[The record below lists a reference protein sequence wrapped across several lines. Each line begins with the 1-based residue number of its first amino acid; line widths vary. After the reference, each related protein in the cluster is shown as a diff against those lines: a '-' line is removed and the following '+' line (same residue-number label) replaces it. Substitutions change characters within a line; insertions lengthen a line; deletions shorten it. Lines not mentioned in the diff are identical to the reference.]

1 MKKLRGSLHHAKRLK
16 RLKIKKKNRSS
27 KLKNVRISYYDTS
40 DSEYEPQNSAL
51 PMDQSRGYETGTK
64 ILKENTK
71 SMKES
76 RLSQLLKYN
85 LFALIELGN
94 ACIILKIQKDL
105 NMALNS
111 LNETVTTLTALSDK
125 IGSPIIAQDLWEL
138 LMSQI
143 LQLKT
148 WEFEKENNYNQN
160 YTENCTQ
167 ENKKNEGIRK
177 SNIPD
182 QFIFASSDFEMEEQA
197 QLTPESSY
205 NFIEQPENK

>member
-1 MKKLRGSLHHAKRLK
+1 
-16 RLKIKKKNRSS
+16 
-27 KLKNVRISYYDTS
+27 
-40 DSEYEPQNSAL
+40 
-51 PMDQSRGYETGTK
+51 MDQSRGYETGTK

-182 QFIFASSDFEMEEQA
+182 QFIFASSDFEMEEQT
-197 QLTPESSY
+197 QLTPESSC